1 MSSTQSP
8 QGNKIYAVS
17 VVGGYEE
24 KIALVFAERAQTL
37 KLDVKSIVYSEDLK
51 GTVIVEI
58 GDPKDLF
65 YLIRGVKNVKRR
77 RPIAIGLQ
85 EVVKL
90 LKPPVSL
97 PTLTKGQLI
106 EIVGG
111 PFKGMKG
118 RVVEIYPTRGEAD
131 ITLLE
136 GDSKIVV
143 TIPTEYIKTSEEK

>member
-1 MSSTQSP
+1 MSISNQTQK
-8 QGNKIYAVS
+8 NKIYAIS

-24 KIALVFAERAQTL
+24 KIALIFAERAQSL
-37 KLDVKSIVYSEDLK
+37 KLDIKSIVYSEDLK

-65 YLIRGVKNVKRR
+65 YLIRGIKNVKRR
-77 RPIAIGLQ
+77 RPIAISLQ
-85 EVVKL
+85 DVIKL
-90 LKPPVSL
+90 LKPPTAL
-97 PTLTKGQLI
+97 PTIAKGQLI
-106 EIVGG
+106 EVIGG

-118 RVVEIYPTRGEAD
+118 RIVEVYATRNEAD

-143 TIPTEYIKTSEEK
+143 TIPTEYIKVTEEK

>member
-1 MSSTQSP
+1 MSVNEQK
-8 QGNKIYAVS
+8 NKIYAIS

-24 KIALVFAERAQTL
+24 KIALIFAERAQSL
-37 KLDVKSIVYSEDLK
+37 KLDIKSIVYSEDLK

-65 YLIRGVKNVKRR
+65 YLIRGIKNVKRK
-77 RPIAIGLQ
+77 RPIAISLQ
-85 EVVKL
+85 DVIKL
-90 LKPPVSL
+90 LKPPTAL

-106 EIVGG
+106 EVIGG

-118 RVVEIYPTRGEAD
+118 RIVEVYSTRNEAD

-143 TIPTEYIKTSEEK
+143 TVPTEYIKVSEEK

>member
-1 MSSTQSP
+1 LSSSEKKES
-8 QGNKIYAVS
+8 KIYAIS

-24 KIALVFAERAQTL
+24 KIALIFAERAQTL
-37 KLDVKSIVYSEDLK
+37 KLDVRSIVYSEDLK

-58 GDPKDLF
+58 GDIKDLF
-65 YLIRGVKNVKRR
+65 YLIRGIKNVKRK
-77 RPIAIGLQ
+77 RPIAINLQ

-90 LKPPVSL
+90 LKPLTVL
-97 PTLTKGQLI
+97 PSLTKGQLV
-106 EIVGG
+106 EIIGG

-118 RVVEIYPTRGEAD
+118 RVVEIYSTRGEAD

-143 TIPTEYIKTSEEK
+143 TIPTEHIKVSEEK